1 MKLKSLLLLLMMM
14 VATTAAMNAQDDPY
28 EQTADPTLTRIEEAS
43 YYMVYIT
50 NNDDYEDAEIY
61 YRVGFYY
68 DGWSAQ
74 EYTEWMPYDGEPIM
88 FSVEGSYIVEAYA
101 QTPGKTQSNTVSM
114 TFRVSF
120 PVVEKT
126 AAPYI
131 HCNQFVDEVATHV
144 WIFNE
149 DEDESAD
156 IYYRFAVWDD
166 YDGCFGDFTE
176 WMQYTD
182 ELVFSD
188 YNAIRRFRLE
198 AYAIAPGK
206 TESDRAIVEFTTPDP
221 AEQYHQYIAD
231 FEVDG
236 IYYKYISDSTVMVS
250 LNDTY
255 DFPYVEPWGWEKY
268 SEGPYSGDV
277 VIPATV
283 DYAGRTCTVVGID
296 HHAFMSCPLTS
307 ITLPNTLQ
315 FILSKAFVHAT
326 IESGTIYIPASV
338 TNIETGAFADCYGL
352 TTVQVAEDNPVYD
365 SRDNCNGIVETATNT
380 LAVGF
385 INTTIPSTV
394 TAIGVNAFAGDA
406 YSITPGYY
414 SGCPFTDFVI
424 PDQVATIGEKAF
436 FDCTDLKS
444 LTIGNGVTTIGD
456 WAFGFCMGIKRLSIP
471 DAVTTIGQ
479 GAFSN
484 CYGLNS
490 VSIGNSV
497 TSIGSQAF
505 NNNDSIA
512 QVICHAVTPPTTYGS
527 VFDYGYSDHC
537 SIVYEVA
544 PLFVPAESVEAY
556 RAHEEW
562 GRFTHIVPFQ
572 GAGPGDFD
580 GDGSIDINDVTGLID
595 RLLTGNNS
603 EACADVNGD
612 GLVDI
617 NDITDLINI
626 LLGK

>member
-14 VATTAAMNAQDDPY
+14 VATTAAMNAQDEPN
-28 EQTADPTLTRIEEAS
+28 EQTATPSFDCIHDAS
-43 YYMVYIT
+43 YYYLFIT
-50 NNDDYEDAEIY
+50 NNDDEYTEIH
-61 YRVGFYY
+61 YRVGYCY
-68 DGWSAQ
+68 DGCSPQ
-74 EYTEWMPYDGEPIM
+74 EYTEWMLYDGQPLV
-88 FSVEGSYIVEAYA
+88 FSEMGTYRVEAYA
-101 QTPGKTQSNTVSM
+101 QTPGKTQSYTASMEFTITTPVS
-114 TFRVSF
+114 
-120 PVVEKT
+120 EQT
-126 AAPYI
+126 AAPEI
-131 HCNQFVDEVATHV
+131 ACNHNYGDGFNYYEVD
-144 WIFNE
+144 IFNV
-149 DEDESAD
+149 DDDDAD
-156 IYYRFAVWDD
+156 IYYRIGVTTEELMPEMDFSEWLE
-166 YDGCFGDFTE
+166 YDGPLT
-176 WMQYTD
+176 
-182 ELVFSD
+182 FSTPGT
-188 YNAIRRFRLE
+188 YMVE
-198 AYAIAPGK
+198 AYAEAPGK
-206 TESDRAIVEFTTPDP
+206 TASDPSSVMFTLSEQDP
-221 AEQYHQYIAD
+221 YEQYHHYIAD
-231 FEVDG
+231 FGGDG
-236 IYYKYISDSTVMVS
+236 IYYRITSDSTVIVS

-255 DFPYVEPWGWEKY
+255 DFPYTEPWGWEKY

-283 DYAGRTCTVVGID
+283 DYDGRTYTVVGID

-352 TTVQVAEDNPVYD
+352 TNVQVAEDNPVYD

-406 YSITPGYY
+406 YSIAPGYY
-414 SGCPFTDFVI
+414 SGCPFTVFVI
-424 PDQVATIGEKAF
+424 PDQVATIGDKAF

-444 LTIGNGVTTIGD
+444 LTVGSGVTTIGD
-456 WAFGFCMGIKRLSIP
+456 WAFGFCMGMKRLSIP

-490 VSIGNSV
+490 VSIGNSA
-497 TSIGSQAF
+497 TSVGKQAF
-505 NNNDSIA
+505 NSCDSIA

-527 VFDYGYSDHC
+527 VFDYGYSDHS

-556 RAHEEW
+556 RTHEEW